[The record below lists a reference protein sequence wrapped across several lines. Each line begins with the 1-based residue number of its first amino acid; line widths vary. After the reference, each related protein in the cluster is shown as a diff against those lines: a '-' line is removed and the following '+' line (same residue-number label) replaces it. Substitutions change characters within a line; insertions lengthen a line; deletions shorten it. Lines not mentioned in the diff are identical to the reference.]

1 MADWNLG
8 GLNWSDNPV
17 IVSGNEGEPGTAMY
31 QTPGFDLSQQDWNQ
45 LGYNGQYG
53 TDPISENGAAQSN
66 EFNGVQDWLKN
77 NSYRVG
83 QTWDPSGSLRY
94 SGIFGQDNKMV
105 GNPIMHD
112 LNDADFGLAM
122 QLAAGLMGNAG
133 LEMAGWGSGFGGG
146 AAGKAVQ
153 GATLGSIGAGLG
165 GGNPFTGAATGALSG
180 GAVGAINPAGQVG
193 ITNPALSNVFNTSVG
208 SGLRTLASGGNLEEA
223 GKSALTSGITS
234 GIGEGGKYLAS
245 SLGSNNM
252 SELPWNDNP
261 AMNAS
266 YPTGGYQPPGVQAL
280 AGTGMT
286 PEMSYAPQLNSSF
299 GDALGSFTNP
309 TTNQGNTR
317 EQPSSASSPGMSFS
331 LPNMGQ
337 VGNWALNNAGDLAGM
352 LYGFMNNRKQQRQ
365 LGGMM
370 SGLQGL
376 YSQNSPYAQQ
386 LRQSLA
392 AKDAAAGRRSQYAN
406 REVQLQSNLAHMAS
420 QQIPAMYQMQIGQ
433 NQLQNQNMMGIL
445 NTLGKTGV
453 FKGLSGMFGGGG
465 QFANGPT
472 PMPGYNAPMQWG
484 MNNRGMDLPV
494 INPAPVYRND
504 ESTGGFLDGQ

>member
-8 GLNWSDNPV
+8 GLNWSDTPYN
-17 IVSGNEGEPGTAMY
+17 VSGNEGEPGTAMY

-53 TDPISENGAAQSN
+53 TDPNSENGTAQSN
-66 EFNGVQDWLKN
+66 EFAGVSDWLSKN
-77 NSYRVG
+77 NYRVG
-83 QTWDPSGSLRY
+83 QAWDPSGSLRY
-94 SGIFGQDNKMV
+94 SGLFGQNNKMI

-112 LNDADFGLAM
+112 LNDNDFGLAM
-122 QLAAGLMGNAG
+122 QLAAGLMGGVGLGAAG
-133 LEMAGWGSGFGGG
+133 VGTGFFGGG
-146 AAGKAVQ
+146 LPGNIIQ
-153 GATLGSIGAGLG
+153 GATMGSISAGLG
-165 GGNPFTGAATGALSG
+165 GGNPFTGALTGGLSG

-193 ITNPALSNVFNTSVG
+193 ITNPSLSNVLNTSVG

-252 SELPWNDNP
+252 SLYDLPGSGATVNGDFQE
-261 AMNAS
+261 ATNALPNQYS
-266 YPTGGYQPPGVQAL
+266 NEARFDTPGLYRDSPPVFSMFQQPPEKA
-280 AGTGMT
+280 ASGM
-286 PEMSYAPQLNSSF
+286 EI
-299 GDALGSFTNP
+299 
-309 TTNQGNTR
+309 
-317 EQPSSASSPGMSFS
+317 PGMSFN
-331 LPNMGQ
+331 LPTMGQ

-352 LYGFMNNRKQQRQ
+352 LYGYMNNRKQQNQ
-365 LGGMM
+365 LGSMM

-386 LRQSLA
+386 MRRQLERS
-392 AKDAAAGRRSQYAN
+392 DAARGLRSQYGR
-406 REVQLQSNLAHMAS
+406 REVELQAKLAGMAS
-420 QQIPAMYQMQIGQ
+420 QQIPAMYQMQMGQ